1 MQERAGPV
9 ETGAWRQTVIIRR
22 IHKSC
27 CGFPAFRFIKYQR
40 INKLKNVRITILF
53 SLFLIVA
60 FVGEAGRCFYL
71 QFLRNDHYTEQCLK
85 QQQGQIPY
93 KPERGVILDSRGRV
107 LAASN
112 KIRIIK
118 IEPRRVKDPKSLSSE
133 LQPILDMGAHV
144 ICKLITE
151 SRNPGYVKIKAD
163 ASPSECQAARKV
175 SSAVGVETDWRRH
188 YPMGR
193 LVSHAVGFTSI
204 DNRGLEG
211 VEYQY
216 DKQLSGSGAQDVFL
230 ADVRR
235 RPIRPAPVKQSPA
248 DSNDIENAVLTNGAG
263 IILTIDATIQ
273 QFARDE
279 LIRQYEN
286 YEAESAVAIVVEP
299 KTGAILAMVSLPDFD
314 PANVHST
321 DAENRRNSILTDE
334 FEPGSIIKPVVA
346 AIALDAGVVNKV
358 EKIYCEEGH
367 YTGRGFG
374 QIGEYRNGF
383 GDLTV
388 SEILIHSSNIGMAKI
403 GQRLGKERL
412 YKGLRLFGFGKRAGI
427 DLPGEADGLLWK
439 TRNWTRY
446 SVTRIPFG
454 QEITVTSIQLVR
466 AFCILANRGRMV
478 RPFLVKAVVD
488 SKGKITEL
496 KRPLPPVG
504 YIVKPEVA
512 QWIVSEALV
521 GVVNEGTGTRAKL
534 EKWQVFGKSGT
545 AQMAKSNERGYSDS
559 DYVASFIAGAP
570 AEDPAIVVLVLFRK
584 PNKSLGKNYTGGV
597 VASPVAGAIIEKT
610 LNYLETRY
618 ALADF

>member
-1 MQERAGPV
+1 MR
-9 ETGAWRQTVIIRR
+9 
-22 IHKSC
+22 S
-27 CGFPAFRFIKYQR
+27 
-40 INKLKNVRITILF
+40 VRITIFF
-53 SLFLIVA
+53 SLFLVVA

-71 QFLRNDHYTEQCLK
+71 QFLRNDHYTEKCLK

-93 KPERGVILDSRGRV
+93 KPQRGVILDSRGRV

-112 KIRIIK
+112 NIRIIK
-118 IEPRRVKDPKSLSSE
+118 IEPRRVEDAKSLSSE

-151 SRNPGYVKIKAD
+151 SKNPGYVKIKAD
-163 ASPSECQAARKV
+163 ANPGECQAARKV
-175 SSAVGVETDWRRH
+175 SSAVGVESDWRRH

-193 LVSHAVGFTSI
+193 LVSHVVGFTSL
-204 DNRGLEG
+204 DNHGLEG
-211 VEYQY
+211 IEYQY
-216 DKQLSGSGAQDVFL
+216 NKQLSGLGAQDTFF

-235 RPIRPAPVKQSPA
+235 RPIRPVPVKQNPA
-248 DSNDIENAVLTNGAG
+248 DGNDIKNSVLTNGAG

-273 QFARDE
+273 QFVRDE
-279 LIRQYEN
+279 LVKQYEN
-286 YEAESAVAIVVEP
+286 YEAESAVAIVADP

-314 PANVHST
+314 PAEVHST
-321 DAENRRNSILTDE
+321 EAEKRRNRILTDE
-334 FEPGSIIKPVVA
+334 FEPGSIIKPLVT

-367 YTGRGFG
+367 YSGRGFG
-374 QIGEYRNGF
+374 RIGEYRNGF

-388 SEILIHSSNIGMAKI
+388 CEILINSSNIGMAKI

-427 DLPGEADGLLWK
+427 DLSGEADGLLRVARK
-439 TRNWTRY
+439 WTGY

-466 AFCILANRGRMV
+466 AFCMLANRGRVV
-478 RPFLVKAVVD
+478 RPFLVKAVVN
-488 SKGKITEL
+488 SKGEITEL

-512 QWIVSEALV
+512 QWVVSEAMV
-521 GVVNEGTGTRAKL
+521 RVVNEGTGKRAKL
-534 EKWQVFGKSGT
+534 EKWQVFGKTGT
-545 AQMAKSNERGYSDS
+545 ANIAKSDSRGYSDS

-570 AEDPAIVVLVLFRK
+570 AEDPAIVVLVSVRK
-584 PNKSLGKNYTGGV
+584 PNKSLGKGYTGGV

-610 LNYLETRY
+610 LGYLETRY
-618 ALADF
+618 ARSAF

>member
-1 MQERAGPV
+1 M
-9 ETGAWRQTVIIRR
+9 
-22 IHKSC
+22 
-27 CGFPAFRFIKYQR
+27 
-40 INKLKNVRITILF
+40 KNVRITIFF
-53 SLFLIVA
+53 SLFLVVA
-60 FVGEAGRCFYL
+60 FLALAGRCFYL
-71 QFLRNDHYTEQCLK
+71 QFLRNDHYIEQCLK
-85 QQQGQIPY
+85 QQKGQVPH
-93 KPERGVILDSRGRV
+93 KPQRGVILDSRGRV

-112 KIRIIK
+112 KTRIIK
-118 IEPRRVKDPKSLSSE
+118 IEPRRVEDPKSLSSD
-133 LQPILDMGAHV
+133 LQPILNIGAHV

-151 SRNPGYVKIKAD
+151 SKNPGYVKIKAD
-163 ASPSECQAARKV
+163 ASASECQAACRI
-175 SSAVGVETDWRRH
+175 SSAVGVDSDWQRH

-193 LVSHAVGFTSI
+193 LVSHVVGFTSL

-211 VEYQY
+211 IEYRY
-216 DKQLSGSGAQDVFL
+216 DKQLSGSEAKDVFL

-235 RPIRPAPVKQSPA
+235 RPIRPAPVEQNPK

-273 QFARDE
+273 QFVRDE
-279 LIRQYEN
+279 LLRQYKN
-286 YEAESAVAIVVEP
+286 YEAESAVAIVADP

-314 PANVHST
+314 PINIHLT
-321 DAENRRNSILTDE
+321 EPENRRNKILTDE
-334 FEPGSIIKPVVA
+334 FEPGSIIKPIVT

-367 YTGRGFG
+367 YSGRGFG
-374 QIGEYRNGF
+374 SIGEYRNGF

-412 YKGLRLFGFGKRAGI
+412 YNGLRLFGFGKRAGI

-439 TRNWTRY
+439 TRHWTGY
-446 SVTRIPFG
+446 SITRIPWG
-454 QEITVTSIQLVR
+454 QEITVTSIQMLR

-521 GVVNEGTGTRAKL
+521 GVVNEGTGKRAKL

-545 AQMAKSNERGYSDS
+545 GNIAKSNERGYSDS
-559 DYVASFIAGAP
+559 DYVSSFIAGAP
-570 AEDPAIVVLVLFRK
+570 AEDPAIVVLVSVRK
-584 PNKSLGKNYTGGV
+584 PNKSLGKGYTGGV

-618 ALADF
+618 ARADF